1 MGSLEFSTCINRLKQ
16 NLQDDP
22 EYLQKKCQEYFVENC
37 HRLTL
42 SMSANENFK
51 PKLEEAEK
59 NLLESKVSKLN
70 DDTRKTI
77 YDQGVKLAEA
87 QKFEEDLSFL
97 PTLKV
102 DDIPR
107 KQTNYQVK
115 IQKSGINTPTYICQ
129 QPTNGVTY
137 FRGIIPTNE
146 LDAELLPYLPLFCRV
161 ATDMGT
167 KST

>member
-1 MGSLEFSTCINRLKQ
+1 MG
-16 NLQDDP
+16 
-22 EYLQKKCQEYFVENC
+22 
-37 HRLTL
+37 
-42 SMSANENFK
+42 
-51 PKLEEAEK
+51 
-59 NLLESKVSKLN
+59 
-70 DDTRKTI
+70 
-77 YDQGVKLAEA
+77 GVKLAEA
-87 QKFEEDLSFL
+87 QKFEEDLSCL

-167 KST
+167 KSTDYVEFSKKEDQLTGGLSLSAMTSPCHTEDMFSLWTEIFQEVTFGNKDRLRTLIGQRAQNL